1 MMYFALDNDLAA
13 GGKLTF
19 EFADS
24 GFTPTAGNVWDL
36 SEATDLD
43 APEDDDD
50 FVELLMQHQKE
61 MVTGSNLMKI
71 WMLTVLTVF
80 NS

>member
-50 FVELLMQHQKE
+50 FCGTSDATSE
-61 MVTGSNLMKI
+61 GDGY
-71 WMLTVLTVF
+71 WF
-80 NS
+80 